1 MNRIKRLYEFK
12 EDLEDSLD
20 LEKEEPEVELNIDEE
35 IISEL
40 VDLVGS
46 EEKVEAAAEMAY
58 EELLSSFENNE
69 MEIEEEDLPQNLALA
84 SLVIKLVELGDLD
97 PEKADSFLQE
107 VMQ

>member
-12 EDLEDSLD
+12 EELEDALD
-20 LEKEEPEVELNIDEE
+20 LEKEDLELELNIEEE
-35 IISEL
+35 IISKI

-69 MEIEEEDLPQNLALA
+69 VEIEEEDLPQNLALA
-84 SLVIKLVELGDLD
+84 SLIIKLVELGDLD
-97 PEKADSFLQE
+97 PEEADSFLQE